1 MSQGEQHHGCNA
13 TQRKASRT
21 RVQPVVQRRV
31 EYIAA
36 VRYLDGSRELFYV
49 RNADNLADA
58 RELVMLEVGDVS
70 SLMIAERH

>member
-1 MSQGEQHHGCNA
+1 MAA
-13 TQRKASRT
+13 TQRKSSRP
-21 RVQPVVQRRV
+21 RVQPVVRRQV

-36 VRYLDGSRELFYV
+36 VRYPDGSRDLFYV

>member
-1 MSQGEQHHGCNA
+1 MVA
-13 TQRKASRT
+13 TQRKQSRPRT
-21 RVQPVVQRRV
+21 RPVARKTV

-36 VRYLDGSRELFYV
+36 VRYLDGRRELFYV

-58 RELVMLEVGDVS
+58 RELVMLEVDDVS